1 MLTERQTQIVTGS
14 LLGDG
19 TIWTNF
25 VDPMMKLQIGQSKRD
40 HQGDDKSSY
49 ICWYVKEFLSFGC
62 SVRPMTIK
70 ATGIVANGKKSHF
83 DRYVFCSRCDKI
95 WNQIESKWY
104 VPRTDHHRFKRRKI
118 VPTDIKLTPL
128 TLCIWHMDDG
138 SNNQKDAN
146 IELNTQ
152 SFTVDEVDF
161 LINRLKEDIGI
172 NSHKKTGGRKEGQYK
187 IYIGRNSY
195 FDFIDMIKPHI
206 EWDCFKYKTET
217 IGYTKQ
223 PHRGED
229 HSGSILTEDKVHEIF
244 RMRDEG
250 MLQKEI
256 AEKIGTS
263 NISAVLSGEQWG
275 HLGLSRPKLKK
286 PRVTKDKKRQ
296 VVDMNSQGVSQKNIA
311 ETLNINQST
320 VSRLVNQSNLRK

>member
-1 MLTERQTQIVTGS
+1 MGTFHVGARVENVVDRTKGASLPKLLVDTGS
-14 LLGDG
+14 EYTWVPEPVLEKLGINREKKDLE
-19 TIWTNF
+19 F
-25 VDPMMKLQIGQSKRD
+25 VM
-40 HQGDDKSSY
+40 
-49 ICWYVKEFLSFGC
+49 
-62 SVRPMTIK
+62 
-70 ATGIVANGKKSHF
+70 ANGQ
-83 DRYVFCSRCDKI
+83 KI
-95 WNQIESKWY
+95 TRS
-104 VPRTDHHRFKRRKI
+104 VGFAI
-118 VPTDIKLTPL
+118 VRVEK
-128 TLCIWHMDDG
+128 
-138 SNNQKDAN
+138 
-146 IELNTQ
+146 

-172 NSHKKTGGRKEGQYK
+172 NSHKKTSGRKEGQYK

-217 IGYTKQ
+217 SGYTKK

-229 HSGSILTEDKVHEIF
+229 HSGSILTEDKVHDIF

-256 AEKIGTS
+256 AEKIGAS

-275 HLGLSRPKLKK
+275 HLGLSRPNLKK

-296 VVDMNSQGVSQKNIA
+296 VVDMNSQGVSQKIIS